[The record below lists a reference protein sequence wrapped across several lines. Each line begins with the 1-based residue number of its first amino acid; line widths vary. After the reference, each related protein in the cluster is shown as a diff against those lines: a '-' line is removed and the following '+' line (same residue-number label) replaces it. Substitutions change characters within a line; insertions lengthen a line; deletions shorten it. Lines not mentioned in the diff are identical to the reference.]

1 MATPTM
7 STTMSMTTVTVTG
20 TTTTATKLER
30 TPPLCASETETDDAS
45 P

>member
-7 STTMSMTTVTVTG
+7 STTMSMTTVTG